1 MEGRRGSGISI
12 PATGLLQTNIYKILA
27 EVPGVAR
34 LVLETLSNFEKKISI
49 FENNFQPIR
58 SSLLASHS

>member
-34 LVLETLSNFEKKISI
+34 LVLETLSNFEKKK
-49 FENNFQPIR
+49 FDFWK
-58 SSLLASHS
+58 